1 MIKNK
6 HVWRRK
12 MARFEYV
19 ITDPNGLHARPAGLL
34 VKRAQGYDREITL
47 ECNGKTA
54 SLKRLLAV
62 MGMGIRCGDRV
73 AVTVEGEGATRIAE
87 ELKRFFEENF

>member
-1 MIKNK
+1 MKK
-6 HVWRRK
+6 
-12 MARFEYV
+12 FEYT

-34 VKRAQGYDREITL
+34 VKKVQSMEGEATI
-47 ECNGKTA
+47 ECRGKSA

-62 MGMGIRCGDRV
+62 MGLGVRCGDV
-73 AVTVEGEGATRIAE
+73 VSVTLDASESEAA

>member
-1 MIKNK
+1 MIQ
-6 HVWRRK
+6 
-12 MARFEYV
+12 FEYA

-73 AVTVEGEGATRIAE
+73 AVTVEGDGATEIAE
-87 ELKRFFEENF
+87 DLKLFFEENF

>member
-1 MIKNK
+1 
-6 HVWRRK
+6 

-34 VKRAQGYDREITL
+34 VKQAQTYDPEIIL

-73 AVTVEGEGATRIAE
+73 AVTVEGDGASEIAGK
-87 ELKRFFEENF
+87 LKQFFEENF